1 MKNSMLVALLQ
12 EYNKSTE
19 EYIAVLELVSQLQFD
34 QIVDENS
41 PRLESIKAITFHTV
55 EAGYIY
61 ANYVNAIRPKEWYR
75 YNGVMDTPIQA
86 ISEIRRML
94 AFTEELF
101 NAIFDKSDEEIEQ
114 WSFETKWGVT
124 YDFEQLMEHAIVHVL
139 RHRRQISNFLND
151 KQCR

>member
-1 MKNSMLVALLQ
+1 MLVALLQ
-12 EYNKSTE
+12 EYKKSIE
-19 EYIAVLELVSQLQFD
+19 EYIAILELVSQLQFD

-61 ANYVNAIRPKEWYR
+61 ANYVYALSGKEWYV
-75 YNGVMDTPIQA
+75 YDGSIDTPA
-86 ISEIRRML
+86 KAMSELKVMMN
-94 AFTEELF
+94 FTEELF
-101 NAIFDKSDEEIEQ
+101 STIFDKSNEEIEQ